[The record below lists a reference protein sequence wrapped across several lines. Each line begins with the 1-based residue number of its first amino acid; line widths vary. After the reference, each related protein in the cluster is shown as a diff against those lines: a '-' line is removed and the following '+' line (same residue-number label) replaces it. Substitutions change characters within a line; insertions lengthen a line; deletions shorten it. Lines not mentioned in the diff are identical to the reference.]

1 MGGEIFK
8 EEGRDEAIRNEAL
21 TAFVLKGLVARQ
33 VPGTS

>member
-1 MGGEIFK
+1 MAGKIFR

-21 TAFVLKGLVARQ
+21 IAFVLKGLVARQ